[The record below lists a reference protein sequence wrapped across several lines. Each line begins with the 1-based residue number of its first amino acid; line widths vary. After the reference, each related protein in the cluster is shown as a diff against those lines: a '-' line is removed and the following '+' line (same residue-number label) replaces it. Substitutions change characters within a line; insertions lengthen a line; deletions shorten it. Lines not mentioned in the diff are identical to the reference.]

1 MGLFDFFKK
10 KEAEAEKKSEAAFL
24 AMALFKGG
32 SPLNTNEVAED
43 LRNHW
48 GLPVVATGGG
58 DNNTDVFTIDGSM
71 VGLTHI
77 PMPIPGD
84 EISECAQLA
93 YNWDTA
99 MEDLKD
105 YSSHAV
111 VFVKSNT
118 SSALD
123 QAVLLSKT
131 LASILSTSDAVG
143 IYQGSQSLLI
153 PKDQYLTAAQDLKEG
168 GLPIQLWVYFGLRK
182 SEKGNSIYTYGLSNF
197 GKNEMEV
204 VHSALDLEELYS
216 FMANI
221 CSYVIGHDVTFKH
234 GETLGYTEDQKVKIT
249 QSKGHYLAG
258 QTLKLEM

>member
-10 KEAEAEKKSEAAFL
+10 KEAEKKPEASFL
-24 AMALFKGG
+24 AMVLFKGG
-32 SPLNTNEVAED
+32 PAFIIHAVAED

-48 GLPVVATGGG
+48 GLNVVTTEGG
-58 DNNTDVFTIDGSM
+58 DNNTDVFTINDSM
-71 VGLTHI
+71 IGFCHI

-84 EISECAQLA
+84 EVSDCAQLA

-111 VFVKSNT
+111 VFVKSK
-118 SSALD
+118 SASALD

-131 LASILSTSDAVG
+131 LASILRTSGAVG

-153 PKDQYLTAAQDLKEG
+153 PKDQYLTATQDLKEG
-168 GLPIQLWVYFGLRK
+168 GLPIQLWVYLGLRK

-197 GKNEMEV
+197 GKKEMEV
-204 VHSALDLEELYS
+204 VHSSLELEELYS

-221 CSYVIGHDVTFKH
+221 CSYVIGHNVTFKH
-234 GETLGYTEDQKVKIT
+234 GETLGYTEDQKVKISL
-249 QSKGHYLAG
+249 SKGQFVEG
-258 QTLKLEM
+258 QTLKLDM